1 MTRSTDPGRAYP
13 PGQPTPPIPPVTG
26 GRGFTVAAVEAV
38 PIFRD
43 GLSALIQ
50 RSHGMTWVGHA
61 ANHHTALQLC
71 EQLKP
76 EMILLDSGLDPN
88 CHLTRLLTAA
98 EHPPIVVVLI
108 REATRT
114 ARYLTASVGAGAR
127 AAVPR
132 SAEPRRVIE
141 AMRRAH
147 LETRYLDPALAALA
161 VRPKRQ
167 PSAEGRPASGPR
179 AQMPLSRREYQVLQ
193 LIAEGMENSAIA
205 KVLYL
210 SVETVRT
217 HVKSI
222 LRKLAAR
229 DRTHAVTTAFRSG
242 ILITHPDD
250 CAARA
255 PLPDGTTPPK

>member
-1 MTRSTDPGRAYP
+1 MTRSTDPGRAHP
-13 PGQPTPPIPPVTG
+13 PGASAPPIPPVTG

-114 ARYLTASVGAGAR
+114 SRYLTSAIGAGAR

-132 SAEPRRVIE
+132 SAEPRRVVE

-147 LETRYLDPALAALA
+147 METRYLDPALATLA

-167 PSAEGRPASGPR
+167 PAADGRPATGPR

-250 CAARA
+250 CAQ
-255 PLPDGTTPPK
+255 LPESAEPQK